1 METFDNISAYLA
13 ADNTILSG
21 VKSSKPSNSIVSRKR
36 SGRLS
41 KNTQNKIT
49 LFIIDDDIM
58 YLKALEHS
66 IANKIN
72 SLSIY
77 LFQTG
82 EECLQQMK
90 LKPAIIILDYYLNT
104 KVADAQN
111 GIAVLKQIR
120 KISSKTKVIMLSG
133 QDSLQVADDCMA
145 NGAYDYISKSDTSF
159 VRINNLITNIVEDI
173 KINTSYKTFRYAVLV
188 VILILIAYG
197 LIS

>member
-1 METFDNISAYLA
+1 METFNNLSAFLG
-13 ADNTILSG
+13 ADNTMLGI
-21 VKSSKPSNSIVSRKR
+21 KPSKPARSQASLKR
-36 SGRLS
+36 ADTS
-41 KNTQNKIT
+41 KKTQNKIT

-66 IANKIN
+66 IVNKTN
-72 SLSIY
+72 SLFIY

-90 LKPAIIILDYYLNT
+90 LKPSIVILDYYLNT

-120 KISSKTKVIMLSG
+120 KINSKTKVIMLSG
-133 QDSLQVADDCMA
+133 QDSLNIADDCMA

-159 VRINNLITNIVEDI
+159 VRINNLISNIVEDI
-173 KINTSYKTFRYAVLV
+173 KINDSYKTFRYTVLIV
-188 VILILIAYG
+188 VLMLIAYG

>member
-1 METFDNISAYLA
+1 METFNNLSAFLA
-13 ADNTILSG
+13 GDNTMLSG
-21 VKSSKPSNSIVSRKR
+21 VKSLKPRHSNVSLRR
-36 SGRLS
+36 AGTLS
-41 KNTQNKIT
+41 KKAQKTTT

-66 IANKIN
+66 IENKIN
-72 SLSIY
+72 SLGIY

-90 LKPAIIILDYYLNT
+90 QKPAIVILDYYLNT

-120 KISSKTKVIMLSG
+120 KISPKTKVIMLSG
-133 QDSLQVADDCMA
+133 QDSLQIADDCMA

-159 VRINNLITNIVEDI
+159 VRINNLIANIVGEI
-173 KINTSYKTFRYAVLV
+173 EINSSYKTFRYIVMIVVLM
-188 VILILIAYG
+188 LIAYG
-197 LIS
+197 ITR

>member
-1 METFDNISAYLA
+1 METLDNLSAFLA
-13 ADNTILSG
+13 ADNTMLSG
-21 VKSSKPSNSIVSRKR
+21 IKSSTPAHSNVSLKR
-36 SGRLS
+36 AGTLS
-41 KNTQNKIT
+41 KKTQKKIT

-58 YLKALEHS
+58 YIKALEHS

-72 SLSIY
+72 SLAIY

-90 LKPAIIILDYYLNT
+90 LKPAIVILDYYLNT

-133 QDSLQVADDCMA
+133 QDSLQVANDCMA

-159 VRINNLITNIVEDI
+159 VRINNLIANIVGDI
-173 KINTSYKTFRYAVLV
+173 EINASYKTFRYTVLI
-188 VILILIAYG
+188 VILMLIAYG

>member
-1 METFDNISAYLA
+1 METFNNFSAFLE
-13 ADNTILSG
+13 ADNTLLSG
-21 VKSSKPSNSIVSRKR
+21 IKSSKPARSHASLKR
-36 SGRLS
+36 VGAS
-41 KNTQNKIT
+41 KKTQKKIT

-72 SLSIY
+72 SLVIY

-90 LKPAIIILDYYLNT
+90 LKPAIVILDYYLNT

-111 GIAVLKQIR
+111 GIVVLKQIK
-120 KISSKTKVIMLSG
+120 KINSKAKVIMLSG
-133 QDSLQVADDCMA
+133 QDSLNIADDCMA

-159 VRINNLITNIVEDI
+159 VRINNLISNIVEDI
-173 KINTSYKTFRYAVLV
+173 KINDSYKTFRYAVLV
-188 VILILIAYG
+188 VILILMAYG

>member
-1 METFDNISAYLA
+1 METFNNLSAFLA

-21 VKSSKPSNSIVSRKR
+21 VKSLKPGHSNVSLRR
-36 SGRLS
+36 AGTLS
-41 KNTQNKIT
+41 KKAQKTTT

-66 IANKIN
+66 IVNKIN
-72 SLSIY
+72 SLDIY

-90 LKPAIIILDYYLNT
+90 QKPAIVILDYYLNT

-120 KISSKTKVIMLSG
+120 KISPKTKVIMLSG
-133 QDSLQVADDCMA
+133 QDSLHIADDCMA

-159 VRINNLITNIVEDI
+159 VRINNLIANIVGEI
-173 KINTSYKTFRYAVLV
+173 EINSSYKTFRYAVLI
-188 VILILIAYG
+188 VILMLIAYG
-197 LIS
+197 LLT

>member
-1 METFDNISAYLA
+1 MKTFDNISAFLA
-13 ADNTILSG
+13 VDNTILSG

-66 IANKIN
+66 IENKIN
-72 SLSIY
+72 SLAIY

-90 LKPAIIILDYYLNT
+90 LKPAIVILDYYLNT
-104 KVADAQN
+104 KVADAQD

-120 KISSKTKVIMLSG
+120 KISPKTKVIMLSG